1 MNKIE
6 KFVTGLVFLGAKD
19 IRYDFI
25 ICSNEKTKTLLKKI
39 TKKYK
44 NEFYI
49 YTYDE
54 TCDVIEYAPYDQL
67 ENILIESLCK
77 VLVFTH
83 HSDKVF
89 KLLKTRMGHK
99 SMLRNK
105 VLKILDEQ
113 KLMFTHRVHHTPEVE
128 EVYKN
133 IENIISF
140 LK

>member
-6 KFVTGLVFLGAKD
+6 KFVAGLVFLGTKD

-25 ICSNEKTKTLLKKI
+25 ICSNDKTKSLLKRI
-39 TKKYK
+39 TSKYK

-49 YTYDE
+49 CTYDE
-54 TCDVIEYAPYDQL
+54 TCDIIEHTPYDPL
-67 ENILIESLCK
+67 ENHLIGSLCK

-89 KLLKTRMGHK
+89 KLLKTRMGQDDF
-99 SMLRNK
+99 LRRK
-105 VLKILDEQ
+105 VLEILEEQ
-113 KLMFTHRVHHTPEVE
+113 KMMFTHRVHHTFEVE

>member
-6 KFVTGLVFLGAKD
+6 KFVTGLVFLGTKD
-19 IRYDFI
+19 IRYEFI
-25 ICSNEKTKTLLKKI
+25 ICTNEKTKTLLKNI
-39 TKKYK
+39 TRKYK

-49 YTYDE
+49 YTYEE
-54 TCDVIEYAPYDQL
+54 TCNVIEHVPYDQL
-67 ENILIESLCK
+67 ENILIEPLCK

-99 SMLRNK
+99 SKLRNK
-105 VLKILDEQ
+105 VLKIMDEQ
-113 KLMFTHRVHHTPEVE
+113 KLLFTHRVHHTHEVGE
-128 EVYKN
+128 IYKN

-140 LK
+140 LN